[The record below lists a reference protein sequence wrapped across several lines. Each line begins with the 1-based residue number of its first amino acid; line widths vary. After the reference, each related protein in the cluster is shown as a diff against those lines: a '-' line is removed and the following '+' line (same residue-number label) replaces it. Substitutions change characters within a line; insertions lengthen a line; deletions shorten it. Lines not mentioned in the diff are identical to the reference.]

1 MLFSFTIVVICA
13 VSRYTEPPSDS
24 QIQGLVSHLVRSVY
38 ASNEVQDVQMTS
50 VQYESVQESVSGD
63 YQNEAIAAESQIEN
77 GSGLETTVKVQSIK
91 GRTFRKRVSNFLS
104 VEDGYSAHLLSV
116 VTVVCIT
123 TLIIVFH

>member
-1 MLFSFTIVVICA
+1 MICT

-38 ASNEVQDVQMTS
+38 SSNEAQNVQMTNL
-50 VQYESVQESVSGD
+50 QYESMQETGSGD
-63 YQNEAIAAESQIEN
+63 YQNEANAADSQIEN
-77 GSGLETTVKVQSIK
+77 GSELETTVKVQSIE
-91 GRTFRKRVSNFLS
+91 GRTLRRRLSELLS